1 MIRPLRLLTVLGLV
15 LGAVACTAPL
25 PQTIKE
31 VPTEGYGGT
40 WVMNLGTKTFM
51 VLTLEKAGDTFSGTL
66 TRPEKFQTANGA
78 RFSHLSS
85 GVETEVV
92 VNASIQGDKLHFTT
106 LNSDNKDD
114 GGEYDM
120 TLRGRDTASI
130 KVTDI
135 PIEPWT
141 FSRARDANPRT
152 VFTDWDP
159 RRSYSVD
166 DNAASNPE
174 MQQIYE
180 ADQQARKDF
189 VEFSRAA
196 DALVPGDAE
205 RRSQTRK
212 LLADGKLRTAEDYT
226 RAAFVFQHGNTP
238 DDFLFAHTL
247 AMIAAARGD
256 EDALWIASATLDR
269 YLQSTGKRQIFGTQI
284 KEKADHTA
292 TLEPYNRELVSDAIR
307 RELGVQPIA
316 VQEERL
322 PGWTEQ
328 FKAAATKTK

>member
-1 MIRPLRLLTVLGLV
+1 MGLAV
-15 LGAVACTAPL
+15 GAVACTAPL
-25 PQTIKE
+25 PPKAKE
-31 VPTEGYGGT
+31 IPTEGYGGA

-51 VLTLEKAGDTFSGTL
+51 VLTLENAGDTFSGTL
-66 TRPEKFQTANGA
+66 TRPEKFQTSNGV

-85 GVETEVV
+85 SVETETVV
-92 VNASIQGDKLHFTT
+92 SASIQGDKLHFTT
-106 LNSDNKDD
+106 SDAHDKDD
-114 GGEYDM
+114 KSEYEM
-120 TLRGRDTASI
+120 TLLGRGLASI

-141 FSRARDANPRT
+141 FSRVHDANPHT

-159 RRSYSVD
+159 RRSYSLD
-166 DNAASNPE
+166 DDAASNPE

-180 ADQQARKDF
+180 ADQQVRKDF

-196 DALVPGDAE
+196 DALVPGDAQ
-205 RRSQTRK
+205 RRSQTSR

-226 RAAFVFQHGNTP
+226 RAAFVFQHGSTP

-247 AMIAAARGD
+247 AMVAAAKGD

-292 TLEPYNRELVSDAIR
+292 TLEPYNRELISDGIR

-316 VQEERL
+316 VQEETL

>member
-1 MIRPLRLLTVLGLV
+1 
-15 LGAVACTAPL
+15 
-25 PQTIKE
+25 
-31 VPTEGYGGT
+31 VPTEGYAGT

-51 VLTLEKAGDTFSGTL
+51 VLTLEKAGDTFSGSL
-66 TRPEKFQTANGA
+66 TRPEKFQTSNGA

-85 GVETEVV
+85 GVETEIV
-92 VNASIQGDKLHFTT
+92 VNASILGDKLHFTT
-106 LNSDNKDD
+106 RNSDNKDD
-114 GGEYDM
+114 GSEYDM
-120 TLRGRDTASI
+120 TLLGRDSAAI
-130 KVTDI
+130 KVTGI

-205 RRSQTRK
+205 RRIQTRK
-212 LLADGKLRTAEDYT
+212 LLANDKLRTAEDYT

-247 AMIAAARGD
+247 AMIAAARGE

-269 YLQSTGKRQIFGTQI
+269 YLQSTGKRQIYGTQI

-328 FKAAATKTK
+328 FRTAATKTK